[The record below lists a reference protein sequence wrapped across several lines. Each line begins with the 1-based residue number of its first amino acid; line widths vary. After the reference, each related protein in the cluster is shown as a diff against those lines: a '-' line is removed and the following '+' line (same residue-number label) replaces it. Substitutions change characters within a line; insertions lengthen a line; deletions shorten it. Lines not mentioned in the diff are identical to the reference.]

1 MPGQNLTR
9 EEAMTRSSLVSDAHY
24 RVDLDL
30 TQGDQTFRSI
40 TEIDFSASPGSATFI
55 DLIAQQVHEITL
67 NDTALDLAAYADSR
81 IALEGLQE
89 HNTLRVVA
97 DCVYMHTGEG
107 MHRFTDPADNKS
119 YVYTQ
124 FEVPDARRVYTV
136 FEQPDLKADFTFT
149 VTTPADWKV
158 FSNSPSPEPEI
169 TGDGTAAIHRFTP
182 TEKISSYLTAI
193 VAGPYEGHT
202 GSLVSSDGRE
212 IPLGV
217 YCRASM
223 VKHLDAEEIMNITR
237 AGFAFYERAFEHP
250 YPFRKYDQIFVP
262 EYNAGAMENAGCVT
276 FRDEYVFRSRP
287 VQTRVERRVETILH
301 ELAHMWFGDLVTMKW
316 WNDLWLNESF
326 AEFVSTKATAEATKW
341 TDIWTTF
348 SASEK
353 AWAYNQDQL
362 PSTHPVV
369 APINDLEDVQVN
381 FDGITYAKGACVL
394 SQLVTYVGWENFRRG
409 ISRYLA
415 KHEWSNATLADLLA
429 ELEEASGK
437 DLRAWSKAWLEEA
450 GITWLKPEVTR
461 GQDGL
466 IEQLR
471 VTQEIFTPG
480 ATLRPQRMVVRAYN
494 LEQREDKRVFI
505 PGHFEEFDLEGAG
518 IDLPSF
524 AGQRAD
530 VLLVNDQDL
539 AYGKVRLDSA
549 SLELACQH
557 IDCFENSLARSQV
570 LAVLWDM
577 VRDGEISARQYVK
590 VALQALLVETN
601 STVMSV
607 MLRNLNTAVE
617 HYIHPSKRPEVAVNI
632 SAALRRLSRFA
643 QAESDAQLQLV
654 RAAARRA
661 ESPEDIQAA
670 HDLFTGKET
679 LTGLVLDA
687 EMRWNLLIS
696 LAAAGKVS
704 VVDIN
709 EELKNDDTVNG
720 RERVLE
726 AKAALPQTGEKSAAF
741 ELAYADSA
749 LTNDQLGG
757 LIAGF
762 NRAKNPQILA
772 PYAPRYFD
780 TLVDTYTKCTHEIG
794 ELLIVGLY
802 PLGLVGFEETGVD
815 VLQLTADWLATHE
828 NAPAA
833 LVRMMKENQ
842 AVAERIAR
850 AQACDLG

>member
-9 EEAMTRSSLVSDAHY
+9 EEAMTRSSLVSEAHY
-24 RVDLDL
+24 CVDLDL
-30 TQGDQTFRSI
+30 TKGDRIFQSI
-40 TEIDFSASPGSATFI
+40 TELDFDASVGASTFI
-55 DLIAQQVHEITL
+55 DLIAETIHEITL
-67 NDTALDLAAYADSR
+67 NGLSVDLSAYADSR
-81 IALEGLQE
+81 IALENLQE
-89 HNTLRVVA
+89 HNHLRVVA

-107 MHRFTDPADNKS
+107 MHRFTDPEDNKS

-136 FEQPDLKADFTFT
+136 FEQPDIKADFTFT
-149 VTTPADWKV
+149 VTTPPDWKV

-169 TGDGTAAIHRFTP
+169 SDDGSAAVHRFTP

-193 VAGPYEGHT
+193 VAGPYEGET
-202 GSLVSSDGRE
+202 GSLTSSNGRE

-237 AGFAFYERAFEHP
+237 AGFEFYENAFERP

-326 AEFVSTKATAEATKW
+326 AEFISTKATAEATEW

-353 AWAYNQDQL
+353 AWAYRQDQL

-394 SQLVTYVGWENFRRG
+394 SQLVTYVGWDNFRRG

-415 KHEWSNATLADLLA
+415 KHEWGNATLADLLTD
-429 ELEEASGK
+429 LEQASGK
-437 DLRAWSKAWLEEA
+437 SLAAWSKAWLEEA
-450 GITWLKPEVTR
+450 GITWLKPEIER
-461 GQDGL
+461 GEDGV
-466 IEQLR
+466 IQNLR
-471 VTQEIFTPG
+471 ITQEIFTPG
-480 ATLRPQRMVVRAYN
+480 ASLRPQRMVVTAYN
-494 LEQREDKRVFI
+494 LENRDGKNVFI
-505 PGHFEEFDLEGAG
+505 PGHSEEFDLEGTG
-518 IDLPSF
+518 VDLPGF
-524 AGQRAD
+524 RGKHAD
-530 VLLVNDQDL
+530 VLMVNDQDL
-539 AYGKVRLDSA
+539 AYGKVRLDKD
-549 SLELACQH
+549 SLATACQH
-557 IDCFENSLARSQV
+557 IECFENSLSRSQV

-577 VRDGEISARQYVK
+577 VRDGEISARKYVN

-601 STVMSV
+601 STVVAVILRSINTSV
-607 MLRNLNTAVE
+607 E
-617 HYIHPSKRPEVAVNI
+617 SYIHPVNRQATSRIVGATLKRLARVAK
-632 SAALRRLSRFA
+632 AG
-643 QAESDAQLQLV
+643 SDSQLQLV
-654 RAAARRA
+654 RAAARHA
-661 ESPEDIQAA
+661 DTPEDVQAA
-670 HDLFTGKET
+670 YDLFSGKET
-679 LTGLVLDA
+679 LNGLVLDA
-687 EMRWNLLIS
+687 EMRWNLLTS
-696 LAAAGKVS
+696 LATAGKVG
-704 VVDIN
+704 VVDVN
-709 EELKNDDTVNG
+709 AELKRDDTVNG

-726 AKAALPQTGEKSAAF
+726 AKAALPETGEKSAAF
-741 ELAYADSA
+741 ELAYADAA
-749 LTNDQLGG
+749 LTNDQLGS

-762 NRAKNPQILA
+762 NRTKNPQILA

-780 TLVDTYTKCTHEIG
+780 TLLDTYSKFTHEIG

-802 PLGLVGFEETGVD
+802 PLELVGFADAGVD
-815 VLQLTADWLATHE
+815 VLELTRQWLATHE

-833 LVRMMKENQ
+833 LIRMMKENQ
-842 AVAERIAR
+842 ATAERIAR
-850 AQACDLG
+850 AQTCDLG

>member
-9 EEAMTRSSLVSDAHY
+9 EEAMTRSALVSNAHY

-30 TQGDQTFRSI
+30 TQGDRLFRSI
-40 TEIDFSASPGSATFI
+40 TEVEFDANEGGSTFI
-55 DLIAQQVHEITL
+55 DLIAERVHEITL
-67 NDTALDLAAYADSR
+67 NDVALDLSVYADSR
-81 IALEGLQE
+81 IALEGLRE
-89 HNTLRVVA
+89 HNQLRVVA

-136 FEQPDLKADFTFT
+136 FEQPDIKAHFTFT

-169 TGDGTAAIHRFTP
+169 SADGAAAVHRFTP
-182 TEKISSYLTAI
+182 SEKISSYLTAI

-202 GSLVSSDGRE
+202 GSLTSSNGRE

-223 VKHLDAEEIMNITR
+223 VQHLDAEEIMDITR
-237 AGFAFYERAFEHP
+237 AGFAFYEKAFERP

-287 VQTRVERRVETILH
+287 VEARVERRVETILH

-326 AEFVSTKATAEATKW
+326 AEFMSTKATAEATKW

-394 SQLVTYVGWENFRRG
+394 SQLVTYVGWDSFRRG
-409 ISRYLA
+409 ISRYFA
-415 KHEWSNATLADLLA
+415 KHEWGNATLADLLA
-429 ELEEASGK
+429 ELEESSGK

-461 GQDGL
+461 GEDGK
-466 IEQLR
+466 IEHLR
-471 VTQEIFTPG
+471 ISQEIFTPG
-480 ATLRPQRMVVRAYN
+480 ASLRPHRMIVRAYN
-494 LEQREDKRVFI
+494 LEERAGARVFV

-524 AGQRAD
+524 VGQRAD
-530 VLLVNDQDL
+530 VLMVNDQDL
-539 AYGKVRLDSA
+539 AYGKVRLDA
-549 SLELACQH
+549 DSLAVACQH
-557 IDCFENSLARSQV
+557 IECFEDSLARSLV

-577 VRDGEISARQYVK
+577 VRDGEVSARQYVK

-607 MLRNLNTAVE
+607 ILRNLNTAVE
-617 HYIHPSKRPEVAVNI
+617 GYIHPSNRDEVARQV

-643 QAESDAQLQLV
+643 KADSDAQLQLV

-661 ESPEDIQAA
+661 EIPEDIQAA
-670 HDLFTGKET
+670 YDLFSGAET
-679 LTGLVLDA
+679 LTGLTLDA

-696 LAAAGKVS
+696 LAAAGKVG
-704 VVDIN
+704 VVEIN
-709 EELKNDDTVNG
+709 EELKRDDTVNG

-741 ELAYADSA
+741 ELAYADAA
-749 LTNDQLGG
+749 LTNDQLSG

-762 NRAKNPQILA
+762 NRAKDPRILA

-780 TLVDTYTKCTHEIG
+780 SLLDTYTKCTHEIG
-794 ELLIVGLY
+794 EQLIVGLY

-815 VLQLTADWLATHE
+815 VLALTADWLATHAD
-828 NAPAA
+828 APAA
-833 LVRMMKENQ
+833 LRRMMQENQ
-842 AVAERIAR
+842 ATAQRIAR